1 MRIFLLTDLEGIAGV
16 DNIEQMDQAKDTYRN
31 TCEML
36 EHSIN
41 LAVAACYDSGAEQ
54 VYYMDGHGGRKTINV
69 NPENIDGYIQK
80 VAKAIQDAIDM
91 ENARIG

>member
-69 NPENIDGYIQK
+69 NPEILT
-80 VAKAIQDAIDM
+80 A
-91 ENARIG
+91 ARSPAAALNGRHSCGKGS